1 MNTVPASIPVRRW
14 AAQRTRLCDDDLA
27 ARFNRCH
34 PLLSGDVQ
42 PTLEHACMYRFPSL
56 TFGDGAFVRTRFAL
70 GADA

>member
-1 MNTVPASIPVRRW
+1 MNTVPASVPMRRW

-34 PLLSGDVQ
+34 SLLSGDVQ
-42 PTLEHACMYRFPSL
+42 PALEHASMYSLPSL
-56 TFGDGAFVRTRFAL
+56 AFGDSAFVRMRFAL